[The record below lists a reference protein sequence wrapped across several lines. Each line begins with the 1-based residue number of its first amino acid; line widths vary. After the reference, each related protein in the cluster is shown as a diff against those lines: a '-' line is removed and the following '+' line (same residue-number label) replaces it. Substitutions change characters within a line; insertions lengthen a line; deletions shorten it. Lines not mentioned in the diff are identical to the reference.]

1 MADESNLFGGILGGI
16 GAYQQYESIGDLQ
29 DTYAQTIG
37 GLQETLPS
45 NVQFKPFTV
54 TSGLGTTNVA
64 ADGTTEQ
71 ILSNQQQGLANQYSG
86 LASNFAMQAGNMNP
100 LFSGQA
106 SQLNQMGQ
114 NYTGSQY
121 NPYSLSGQYGQQA
134 LGMGALGNYGQFQEN
149 AMASSA
155 GAQNVGGMGAY
166 GTNFRPDT
174 ISAYGFG
181 SSQANALANR
191 SYGLGMQGLAQAGQA
206 GAGISGLQSQVQQQA
221 QGMLGSLGGSTAD
234 REAEVYNR
242 IRAMQ
247 TPEEQRQ
254 QLALDE
260 KLAAQGRLGI
270 STAQFGGTP
279 EQLALSKAQEEAKN
293 SAALQAMQQA
303 QSEQQQAYGQATGL
317 AGLSGQLAGQAS
329 DLQTAAQGRAQQLAN
344 MGMSA
349 EQINSQLQSEGLSRG
364 LQAGQYNRQGLLM
377 QDQLTQSS
385 FNRALQSGQFGREG
399 QALASQLATQ
409 EQARNLQ
416 AMGFNRDTLSS
427 NAALQQQA
435 FNQALQS
442 GQFGREGQQL
452 ASQLADAA
460 LQRDIS
466 QGMFGLQQAQG
477 MQGLRSG
484 DIQNQLALMGAAQ
497 QAMTGGANLQ
507 SLYGQLGSGMLGS
520 SYLPYQQQLAM
531 MQPALEAA
539 RYGQAGRET
548 AANLQAQLALGG
560 LGEQTKLEQI
570 RGDLLRQ
577 GMMSVGQLG
586 TAQIGSQGSTLN
598 AILGGAIG
606 GLGDAAW
613 DKLTGLFSSGGG
625 SAEEQLLAA
634 IGAGG
639 SGTPWWEGTASLGS
653 GAYIPSDDPFAD
665 F

>member
-1 MADESNLFGGILGGI
+1 MAESNLFGGILGGI
-16 GAYQQYESIGDLQ
+16 GAYQQYDALNDLQ
-29 DTYAQTIG
+29 DTYASTIG
-37 GLQETLPS
+37 GLQDTLPS
-45 NVQFKPFTV
+45 DVQFKPFTV
-54 TSGLGTTNVA
+54 TSGLGTTSVA

-71 ILSNQQQGLANQYSG
+71 RLSGQQQNLANQYSG

-100 LFSGQA
+100 LFSSQA

-114 NYTGSQY
+114 NYLGSQY
-121 NPYSLSGQYGQQA
+121 NPYSLSGQYGQEA
-134 LGMGALGNYGQFQEN
+134 L
-149 AMASSA
+149 
-155 GAQNVGGMGAY
+155 GMGAY

-174 ISAYGFG
+174 ISPYGFG
-181 SSQANALANR
+181 SSQANALANQ

-206 GAGISGLQSQVQQQA
+206 GAGIAGLQSQVQQQA

-247 TPEEQRQ
+247 SPEEQRQ

-329 DLQTAAQGRAQQLAN
+329 ELQTAAQGRAQQLAN

-399 QALASQLATQ
+399 Q
-409 EQARNLQ
+409 
-416 AMGFNRDTLSS
+416 
-427 NAALQQQA
+427 
-435 FNQALQS
+435 
-442 GQFGREGQQL
+442 QL

-477 MQGLRSG
+477 MQGLQTG

-497 QAMTGGANLQ
+497 QALTGGANLQ

-548 AANLQAQLALGG
+548 SANLQAQLALGG

-598 AILGGAIG
+598 AILGGALG
-606 GLGDAAW
+606 GLGEAAW
-613 DKLTGLFSSGGG
+613 DKVSGLFTDS
-625 SAEEQLLAA
+625 
-634 IGAGG
+634 
-639 SGTPWWEGTASLGS
+639 EGNTDV
-653 GAYIPSDDPFAD
+653 PD
-665 F
+665 FLQQYVP